1 MQGRGQRHF
10 QIEGKI
16 TLGEKKMRW
25 KRLTLLLLLVGLMVW
40 GCTGTSGS
48 MLQAPNQS
56 GAGNPPTITASFA
69 VDKGRFGDPIK
80 VYLAAEHPTGVM
92 KMVAVQVTQVGYGS
106 YPTSWSI
113 LKPEYGKKFAGY
125 FQWNTSSATAQR
137 MPEWTNITMDI
148 TVIDTSG
155 NQSKA
160 VLLPYQFV
168 TGATPSPVLPSP
180 FDQAEMERIGWIKV
194 DLVNPSRMRPK

>member
-1 MQGRGQRHF
+1 MTQ
-10 QIEGKI
+10 E
-16 TLGEKKMRW
+16 EKKMRRE
-25 KRLTLLLLLVGLMVW
+25 RLASVLLLVGLMVSA
-40 GCTGTSGS
+40 CAGTSGS
-48 MLQAPNQS
+48 MLKASELP
-56 GAGNPPTITASFA
+56 GTGNPPVITASFA

-80 VYLAAEHPTGVM
+80 VYLAAEHSSGVM

-113 LKPEYGKKFAGY
+113 LKPEYGKKFVGY